1 MTDARFLQIHWLA
14 SYPAAL
20 LNRDDAGLAKRIP
33 FGGATRAR
41 VSSQCQKRRLRM
53 AGALSIEDAGA
64 GNQWALQNLGV
75 PMGVRTKEVV
85 EDRIMPGA
93 LAKVIAPEDMCKA
106 VEAELL
112 IGLYA
117 KAASDPKK
125 RQALF
130 FGQPEIEFLV
140 DLAAAAL
147 AQPDA
152 KSAGEAM
159 KETLKDQRQNMNAL
173 KNGAGLE
180 SALFGRMVTSDTASN
195 RDAAIHVAHAFTVH
209 TIERELDFMTVVDDL
224 KNREE
229 GDDAGAAG
237 VFDMELASGLYYGY
251 VVVDVPLLV
260 SNLSDDRQ
268 IAAKVVEHLL
278 HLIAQVSPGAKKGS
292 TAPYAWAELVLVES
306 GDRQPRTLAN
316 AFRDAVSLKT
326 NRLAGATIDKMAA
339 HLAGLD
345 AAYGNGERRRQL
357 AVGEDRLPGINV
369 LALDDLAV
377 WAADRVRGEVR
388 R

>member
-1 MTDARFLQIHWLA
+1 MTEARFLQFHWLA

-41 VSSQCQKRRLRM
+41 VSSQCQKRRFRM
-53 AGALSIEDAGA
+53 AGALELKNAGETNA
-64 GNQWALQNLGV
+64 WALQNLGV
-75 PMGVRTKEVV
+75 PMGVRTKEII

-93 LAKVIAPEDMCKA
+93 TGKSPASEDIAEA
-106 VEAELL
+106 VKLELL
-112 IGLYA
+112 KGLYA
-117 KAASDPKK
+117 KEAKDPKK

-130 FGQPEIEFLV
+130 FGQPEIDFLV
-140 DLAAAAL
+140 DLASAAL
-147 AQPDA
+147 SQPDA
-152 KSAGEAM
+152 ASAATAMEAS
-159 KETLKDQRQNMNAL
+159 LKAQRQNMNAL

-180 SALFGRMVTSDTASN
+180 SALFGRMVTSDPASN

-260 SNLSDDRQ
+260 SNLSGDRE

-292 TAPYAWAELVLVES
+292 TAPYAWAENMLVES

-316 AFRDAVSLKT
+316 AFRDPVSLKT
-326 NRLAGATIDKMAA
+326 NRLAEATLDKMGA

-345 AAYGNGERRRQL
+345 AAYGDGEARRQL
-357 AVGEDRLPGINV
+357 AVGEERLPDIDV
-369 LALDDLAV
+369 LPLDDLAI
-377 WAADRVRGEVR
+377 WAADRVRAGAGQ
-388 R
+388 